1 MTWTPTPG
9 SILFADRLGTETIV
23 ADGSMTIEL
32 SRRGLTERPVE
43 RYNLS
48 QQREVERVH
57 EDFLRAGATLL
68 QSNTVHAN
76 RYALEASMLS
86 ARVHEI
92 NRKGV
97 WIARSA
103 ANGSAVMVA
112 GTVGPTGRLL
122 RPLGPLDLDD
132 VRSAFTEQIS
142 ALLAAQCDLILLKSF
157 IDLDELEAA
166 IDVVRSLSA
175 DVPIIA
181 LKSFP
186 EDGAVLAGNFP
197 ATVAQRLTR
206 HGVAAIGSNGT
217 VGPQRMLG
225 VIESLRV
232 SAVPL
237 VALPDVGIPTIVD
250 GRPIYNAEPSYVA
263 QAAVRLVRQGASI
276 IGADGG
282 AGVDH
287 VAAIAS
293 AVRGCTPGAAATPPA
308 QAKSTQAQ
316 PTPAPSPTPFAAALA
331 AGTFVTTVEL
341 DVPRGL
347 DMQSVIDGAAFL
359 ARHGVTAVNIS
370 DGARARLRMSPI
382 AISAMV
388 QQQTGMECISH
399 LACRDRNMVALQAEL
414 LGAHALG
421 VRNILAVTGDPTHIG
436 DYPSATSVYDVD
448 SIGLVRALEHMNRG
462 VDLMGNPLGHPTA
475 FSIACA
481 VNPAA
486 DDVEREVDRLAQKC
500 AQGAQVAFSQPIF
513 DPDLLER
520 FLVRIAGLDIKFVLG
535 LIPLRTIRHAEFLH
549 YEVPGMIVPAWVR
562 ERLAATATTDEA
574 TAIGVELAV
583 DMLAAVHDRVHGV
596 YLMPPFKKYNIAV
609 DIMAAY
615 RERTASAPFTT
626 AQDQI

>member
-9 SILFADRLGTETIV
+9 SALFVDRLGTEAIV
-23 ADGSMTIEL
+23 ADGSMAIEL
-32 SRRGLTERPVE
+32 ARRGLAERPVE

-76 RYALEASMLS
+76 RYALESSMLS

-142 ALLAAQCDLILLKSF
+142 ALLAAQCDLVLLKSF
-157 IDLDELEAA
+157 IDLDELEVA
-166 IDVVRSLSA
+166 IDVVRALSA
-175 DVPIIA
+175 DVPVIA

-186 EDGAVLAGNFP
+186 EDGSVLAGDFP
-197 ATVAQRLTR
+197 ATVAHRLTR

-217 VGPQRMLG
+217 VGPQRMLS
-225 VIESLRV
+225 VIDSLRV

-263 QAAVRLVRQGASI
+263 QAAIRLVRQGASVV
-276 IGADGG
+276 GADGG

-287 VAAIAS
+287 VAAIAN
-293 AVRGCTPGAAATPPA
+293 AVRGCVPGAAATPPA
-308 QAKSTQAQ
+308 QAKSTLAQ
-316 PTPAPSPTPFAAALA
+316 PSPAPAPTAFAAALA
-331 AGTFVTTVEL
+331 AKTFVTTVEL
-341 DVPRGL
+341 DIPRGL
-347 DMQSVIDGAAFL
+347 DMQSVIDGAAYL
-359 ARHGVTAVNIS
+359 AQHGVSAVNIS

-448 SIGLVRALEHMNRG
+448 SVGLVRALEHMNRG
-462 VDLMGNPLGHPTA
+462 VDLMGNPLGQPTA

-500 AQGAQVAFSQPIF
+500 AQGAQVAFSQPMF
-513 DPDLLER
+513 DPELLER
-520 FLVRIAGLDIKFVLG
+520 FLSRIAALDIAFILG
-535 LIPLRTIRHAEFLH
+535 IIPLRTIRHAEFLH

-562 ERLAATATTDEA
+562 ERLAAAASTDEA

-583 DMLAAVHDRVHGV
+583 DMMAAVHSRVHGV

-609 DIMAAY
+609 DIMTAF
-615 RERTASAPFTT
+615 RERTTNAPFTT
-626 AQDQI
+626 APIAP

>member
-9 SILFADRLGTETIV
+9 SALFVDRLGTEAIV
-23 ADGSMTIEL
+23 ADGSMAIEL
-32 SRRGLTERPVE
+32 ARRGLAERPVE

-57 EDFLRAGATLL
+57 EDFIRAGATLL

-76 RYALEASMLS
+76 RYALESSMLS

-142 ALLAAQCDLILLKSF
+142 ALLAAQCDLVLLKSF
-157 IDLDELEAA
+157 IDLDELEVA
-166 IDVVRSLSA
+166 IDVVRALSA
-175 DVPIIA
+175 DVPVIA

-186 EDGAVLAGNFP
+186 EDGSVLAGDFP
-197 ATVAQRLTR
+197 ATVAHRLTR

-217 VGPQRMLG
+217 VGPQRMLS
-225 VIESLRV
+225 VIDSLRV

-263 QAAVRLVRQGASI
+263 QAAIRLVRQGASVV
-276 IGADGG
+276 GADGG

-287 VAAIAS
+287 VAAIAN
-293 AVRGCTPGAAATPPA
+293 AVRGCVPGAAATPPA
-308 QAKSTQAQ
+308 QAKSTLAQ
-316 PTPAPSPTPFAAALA
+316 PTPAPAPTAFAAALA
-331 AGTFVTTVEL
+331 AKTFVTTVEL
-341 DVPRGL
+341 DIPRGL
-347 DMQSVIDGAAFL
+347 NMQSVIDGAAYL
-359 ARHGVTAVNIS
+359 AQHGVSAVNIS

-462 VDLMGNPLGHPTA
+462 VDLMGNPLGQPTA

-500 AQGAQVAFSQPIF
+500 AQGAQVAFSQPMF
-513 DPDLLER
+513 DPELLER
-520 FLVRIAGLDIKFVLG
+520 FLSRIAALDIAFILG
-535 LIPLRTIRHAEFLH
+535 IIPLRTIRHAEFLH

-562 ERLAATATTDEA
+562 ERLAAAASTDEA

-583 DMLAAVHDRVHGV
+583 DMMAAVHSRVHGV

-609 DIMAAY
+609 DIMTAF
-615 RERTASAPFTT
+615 RERTTNAPFTT
-626 AQDQI
+626 APIAP

>member
-9 SILFADRLGTETIV
+9 SMLFADRLGSNVIV
-23 ADGSMTIEL
+23 ADGSMAIEL
-32 SRRGLTERPVE
+32 AKRGLTERPVE

-48 QQREVERVH
+48 QQRDVERVH
-57 EDFLRAGATLL
+57 EDFVRVGATLL
-68 QSNTVHAN
+68 QSNTLQAN

-103 ANGSAVMVA
+103 ANGSPVVVA

-122 RPLGPLDLDD
+122 RPLGPLEIDD
-132 VRSAFTEQIS
+132 VRSAFFEQIS
-142 ALLAAQCDLILLKSF
+142 ALLAAQCDLIFLKSF

-166 IDVVRSLSA
+166 IDVTRSLST
-175 DVPIIA
+175 DVPIVA

-186 EDGAVLAGNFP
+186 EDGSVLAGDFP
-197 ATVAQRLTR
+197 ATVAHRLTR

-225 VIESLRV
+225 VIESLRT
-232 SAVPL
+232 STVPL

-250 GRPIYNAEPSYVA
+250 GRPLYNAEPAYVA
-263 QAAVRLVRQGASI
+263 QAATRLVGQGASVV
-276 IGADGG
+276 GADGG
-282 AGVDH
+282 AGLDH
-287 VAAIAS
+287 VTAIAN
-293 AVRGCTPGAAATPPA
+293 AVRDMKPGERSKPSTHARQTDAPLA
-308 QAKSTQAQ
+308 QA
-316 PTPAPSPTPFAAALA
+316 PAPTRFATALA

-341 DVPRGL
+341 DIPRGL

-359 ARHGVTAVNIS
+359 AQHGIDAVNIS

-382 AISAMV
+382 AISTMV
-388 QQQTGMECISH
+388 QQQTGMECIAH

-414 LGAHALG
+414 LGAHAMG

-436 DYPSATSVYDVD
+436 DYPCATSVYDVD
-448 SIGLVRALEHMNRG
+448 SVGLVRALEHMNRG
-462 VDLMGNPLGHPTA
+462 VDLMGNPLGQPTA
-475 FSIACA
+475 FTIACA

-486 DDVEREVDRLAQKC
+486 DDIEREIDRLAQKC

-513 DPDLLER
+513 DPELLDV
-520 FLVRIAGLDIKFVLG
+520 FLARIASLNIRFILG
-535 LIPLRTIRHAEFLH
+535 IIPLRTIRHAEFLH
-549 YEVPGMIVPAWVR
+549 YEVPGMSIPAWVR
-562 ERLAATATTDEA
+562 ERLAAASSTDEA

-583 DMLAAVHDRVHGV
+583 DMLAAVHQRVHGV
-596 YLMPPFKKYNIAV
+596 YLMPPFKKYAIAV
-609 DIMAAY
+609 DILRAF
-615 RERTASAPFTT
+615 RERTSNAPYPSVQVTV
-626 AQDQI
+626 

>member
-9 SILFADRLGTETIV
+9 SALFVDRLGTEAIV
-23 ADGSMTIEL
+23 ADGSMAIEL
-32 SRRGLTERPVE
+32 ARRGLAERPVE

-76 RYALEASMLS
+76 RYALESSMLS

-142 ALLAAQCDLILLKSF
+142 ALLAAQCDLVLLKSF
-157 IDLDELEAA
+157 IDLDELEVA
-166 IDVVRSLSA
+166 IDVVRALSA
-175 DVPIIA
+175 DVPVIA

-186 EDGAVLAGNFP
+186 EDGSVLAGDFP
-197 ATVAQRLTR
+197 ATVAHRLTR

-217 VGPQRMLG
+217 VGPQRMLS
-225 VIESLRV
+225 VIDSLRV

-263 QAAVRLVRQGASI
+263 QAAIRLVRQGASVV
-276 IGADGG
+276 GADGG

-287 VAAIAS
+287 VAAIAN
-293 AVRGCTPGAAATPPA
+293 AVRNCVPGAAATPPA
-308 QAKSTQAQ
+308 QAKSTLAQ
-316 PTPAPSPTPFAAALA
+316 PTPAPAPTAFAAALA
-331 AGTFVTTVEL
+331 AKTFVTTVEL
-341 DVPRGL
+341 DIPRGL
-347 DMQSVIDGAAFL
+347 DMQSVIDGAAYL
-359 ARHGVTAVNIS
+359 AQHGVSAVNIS

-448 SIGLVRALEHMNRG
+448 SVGLVRALEHMNRG
-462 VDLMGNPLGHPTA
+462 VDLMGNPLGQPTA

-500 AQGAQVAFSQPIF
+500 AQGAQVAFSQPMF
-513 DPDLLER
+513 DPELLER
-520 FLVRIAGLDIKFVLG
+520 FLSRIAGLDIAFILG
-535 LIPLRTIRHAEFLH
+535 IIPLRTIRHAEFLH

-562 ERLAATATTDEA
+562 ERLAAAASTDEA

-583 DMLAAVHDRVHGV
+583 DMMAAVHSRVHGV

-609 DIMAAY
+609 DIMTAF
-615 RERTASAPFTT
+615 RERTTNAPFTT
-626 AQDQI
+626 APIAP

>member
-9 SILFADRLGTETIV
+9 SALFVDRLGTEAIV
-23 ADGSMTIEL
+23 ADGSMAIEL
-32 SRRGLTERPVE
+32 ARRGLAERPVE

-57 EDFLRAGATLL
+57 EDFIRAGATLL

-76 RYALEASMLS
+76 RYALESSMLS

-142 ALLAAQCDLILLKSF
+142 ALLAAQCDLVLLKSF
-157 IDLDELEAA
+157 IDLDELEVA
-166 IDVVRSLSA
+166 IDVVRALSA
-175 DVPIIA
+175 DVPVIA

-186 EDGAVLAGNFP
+186 EDGSVLAGDFP
-197 ATVAQRLTR
+197 ATVAHRLTR

-217 VGPQRMLG
+217 VGPQRMLS
-225 VIESLRV
+225 VIDSLRV

-263 QAAVRLVRQGASI
+263 QAAIRLVRQGASVV
-276 IGADGG
+276 GADGG

-287 VAAIAS
+287 VAAIAN
-293 AVRGCTPGAAATPPA
+293 AVRNCVPGAAATPPA
-308 QAKSTQAQ
+308 QAKSTLAQ
-316 PTPAPSPTPFAAALA
+316 PTPAPAPTAFAAALA
-331 AGTFVTTVEL
+331 AKTFVTTVEL
-341 DVPRGL
+341 DIPRGL
-347 DMQSVIDGAAFL
+347 DMQSVIDGAAYL
-359 ARHGVTAVNIS
+359 AQHGVSAVNIS

-448 SIGLVRALEHMNRG
+448 SVGLVRALEHMNRG
-462 VDLMGNPLGHPTA
+462 VDLMGNPLGQPTA

-500 AQGAQVAFSQPIF
+500 AQGAQVAFSQPMF
-513 DPDLLER
+513 DPELLER
-520 FLVRIAGLDIKFVLG
+520 FLSRIAGLDIAFILG
-535 LIPLRTIRHAEFLH
+535 IIPLRTIRHAEFLH

-562 ERLAATATTDEA
+562 ERLAAAASTDEA

-583 DMLAAVHDRVHGV
+583 DMMAAVHSRVHGV

-609 DIMAAY
+609 DIMTAF
-615 RERTASAPFTT
+615 RERTTNAPFTT
-626 AQDQI
+626 APIAP

>member
-9 SILFADRLGTETIV
+9 SALFVDRLGTEAIV
-23 ADGSMTIEL
+23 ADGSMAIEL
-32 SRRGLTERPVE
+32 ARRGLAERPVE

-76 RYALEASMLS
+76 RYALESSMLS

-142 ALLAAQCDLILLKSF
+142 ALLAAQCDLVLLKSF
-157 IDLDELEAA
+157 IDLDELEVA
-166 IDVVRSLSA
+166 IDVVRALSA
-175 DVPIIA
+175 DVPVIA

-186 EDGAVLAGNFP
+186 EDGSVLAGDFP
-197 ATVAQRLTR
+197 ATVAHRLTR

-217 VGPQRMLG
+217 VGPQRMLS
-225 VIESLRV
+225 VIDSLRV

-263 QAAVRLVRQGASI
+263 QAAIRLVRQGASVV
-276 IGADGG
+276 GADGG

-287 VAAIAS
+287 VAAIAN
-293 AVRGCTPGAAATPPA
+293 AVRNCVPGAAATPPA
-308 QAKSTQAQ
+308 QAKSTLAQ
-316 PTPAPSPTPFAAALA
+316 PSPAPAPTAFAAALA
-331 AGTFVTTVEL
+331 AKTFVTTVEL
-341 DVPRGL
+341 DIPRGL
-347 DMQSVIDGAAFL
+347 DMQSVIDGAAYL
-359 ARHGVTAVNIS
+359 AQHGVSAVNIS

-448 SIGLVRALEHMNRG
+448 SVGLVRALEHMNRG
-462 VDLMGNPLGHPTA
+462 VDLMGNPLGQPTA

-500 AQGAQVAFSQPIF
+500 AQGAQVAFSQPMF
-513 DPDLLER
+513 DPELLER
-520 FLVRIAGLDIKFVLG
+520 FLSRIAGLDIAFILG
-535 LIPLRTIRHAEFLH
+535 IIPLRTIRHAEFLH
-549 YEVPGMIVPAWVR
+549 YEVPGMIVPSWVR
-562 ERLAATATTDEA
+562 ERLAAAASTDEA

-583 DMLAAVHDRVHGV
+583 DMMAAVHSRVHGV

-609 DIMAAY
+609 DIMTAF
-615 RERTASAPFTT
+615 RERTTNAPFTT
-626 AQDQI
+626 APIAP